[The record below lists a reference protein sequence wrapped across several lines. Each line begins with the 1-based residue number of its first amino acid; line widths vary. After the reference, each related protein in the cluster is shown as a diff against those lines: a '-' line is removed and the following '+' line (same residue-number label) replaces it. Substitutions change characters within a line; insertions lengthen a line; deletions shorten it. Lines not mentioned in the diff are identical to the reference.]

1 MNIIEKDNYPQLVL
15 VKKTDKMRK
24 HIFTTFAVILFLT
37 LVFDLSAQKVQIKSM
52 LHKQY
57 TPNNNG
63 ELTLSTQVNKEYNQS
78 NKVSLQEYSSL
89 SKNNELQL
97 DRQQRFS
104 YDTKGR
110 HQNTLEYNGDGIL
123 QAEMKLY
130 WDEYDNKSKEEQIKY
145 DNGQQTSVAVTY
157 LLEYDSEGNKNS
169 EQFFNQAGNPIKGR
183 TWYYNKQKEISKSFT
198 WLEDKK
204 EPRKEIY
211 TIYKRNK
218 DGDLKQSTTTEK
230 VNGKVFRKDVRY
242 FSNNYVIEWKKYIEG
257 KLESNFI
264 NEYRDSVI
272 IRTTRKNKR
281 KVISLEDAAKEK
293 ERLAKRKSKN
303 NKKIKKG
310 TDLFVTNT
318 EYDTYGNIL
327 VTTQSVN
334 EKVITVTQ
342 YAYDDVGNRVKTIKI
357 DKEKKQKD
365 EEILEHD
372 DWGNISKCTKKK
384 NDKILSEDYYV
395 YEYYHKD

>member
-1 MNIIEKDNYPQLVL
+1 
-15 VKKTDKMRK
+15 MRK
-24 HIFTTFAVILFLT
+24 HIFSTFVVILFLT
-37 LVFDLSAQKVQIKSM
+37 LVFDLSAQKAQIKSI

-57 TPNNNG
+57 TPNNDG
-63 ELTLSTQVNKEYNQS
+63 KLTLSTQVNKEYNQS
-78 NKVSLQEYSSL
+78 NKVSLQEYSSVG
-89 SKNNELQL
+89 KDNELQV

-130 WDEYDNKSKEEQIKY
+130 WDEHDNKSKEEQIKY

-157 LLEYDSEGNKNS
+157 LLEYDSEGNKKS
-169 EQFFNQAGNPIKGR
+169 EQFFNQAGSPIKGR

-198 WLEDKK
+198 WLENKK

-211 TIYKRNK
+211 TSYKRNK
-218 DGDLKQSTTTEK
+218 DGDLTESTTTEK

-242 FSNNYVIEWKKYIEG
+242 FSNNYIIEWKKYIEG
-257 KLESNFI
+257 KLESHFI

-272 IRTTRKNKR
+272 IRTTRQNKR
-281 KVISLEDAAKEK
+281 KVISLEEAAKEK

-303 NKKIKKG
+303 SKKTKKG

-318 EYDTYGNIL
+318 EYDAYGNIL
-327 VTTQSVN
+327 VTTQSIN

-342 YAYDDVGNRVKTIKI
+342 YAYDDVGNRIKTIKI
-357 DKEKKQKD
+357 DKEKNQKD

-372 DWGNISKCTKKK
+372 DWGNISKRTTKK
-384 NDKILSEDYYV
+384 NDKIISEDHYV
-395 YEYYHKD
+395 YEYYPKD